1 MRKLLYIIICSTLIY
16 SCKHELES
24 PTWEI
29 DMIVPIAHAEMT
41 INDISEQS
49 ATEIG
54 TIIGTDSLVSLVY
67 STELLSTIYDSLF
80 NINTVTDEKIS
91 KVGDIIFKDI
101 DISNTVTIG
110 EVISEIPLGTI
121 LFPDGGNSAIPA
133 FTGVV
138 NNDTSFVDASEY
150 FETMTLSNG
159 YLVITVE
166 NGFPTD
172 LSNLHILLL
181 NAISFSTIADFTYPL
196 IPSGT
201 SLADS
206 VDISG
211 ESLDK
216 NIIAII
222 ENMDINASNG
232 AVPINYEDA
241 IITTISLTQLAINE
255 ATAYFPEQQ
264 ISESLTE
271 TFVEIGDA
279 KLRECKIKEG
289 EVRLIV
295 LSTLPDTGRI
305 YYNIPSLTK
314 NGQIFQSENIVP
326 PSQNGEW
333 TTITHNFNGYI
344 LDLSGEDG
352 RIGGDTIN
360 TIYSEMYAFID
371 STGELVTLTETDS
384 FCSYV
389 ELHFIP
395 EYAKGYIG
403 QDTFTVEPEM
413 TDIDLPDGISY
424 STFDLN
430 KANINLTIKNFVGA
444 DAIIIINEF
453 NTDNTDDS
461 SPPISVSTD
470 INGNNIIGNNYIINR
485 ATLDNGELPIT
496 PTYTNIEFDASS
508 MIEILPNQATFG
520 ASVILNP
527 NGEQSTEDFL
537 FTEFPI
543 YATLDAEIPLS
554 FIAENLTISKT
565 IMKNLS
571 SDDELEIDELYITLQ
586 NGFPLSST
594 IDVILLDEY
603 NNILDTLIDN
613 KEIIS
618 GNMNSEN
625 RVISPSETIIT
636 ITNTNYNDVRKIKVI
651 ANFSTSSLTEHINI
665 YSSYILDVSLSAKF
679 RRILGE

>member
-1 MRKLLYIIICSTLIY
+1 
-16 SCKHELES
+16 
-24 PTWEI
+24 
-29 DMIVPIAHAEMT
+29 MIVPIAHTEIT

-49 ATEIG
+49 TADIG
-54 TIIGTDSLVSLVY
+54 TVVGTDSLVSLVY
-67 STELLSTIYDSLF
+67 STELLSTLYDSLF
-80 NINTVTDEKIS
+80 NINTITDEKIS
-91 KVGDIIFKDI
+91 KVGDINFKDI
-101 DISNTVTIG
+101 DISDTITIG
-110 EVISEIPLGTI
+110 SVISEIPLGTI
-121 LFPDGGNSAIPA
+121 LFPDGGNSSIPA
-133 FTGVV
+133 FPGVA
-138 NNDTSFVDASEY
+138 NDDTSFVDGSEY

-159 YLVITVE
+159 YLVITIE

-172 LSNLHILLL
+172 LSNIHVLLL
-181 NAISFSTIADFTYPL
+181 NAISLSTIADFTYPH

-211 ESLDK
+211 QTLDK
-216 NIIAII
+216 NLIAII
-222 ENMDINASNG
+222 ENMDIDASNG
-232 AVPINYEDA
+232 SVPIDYEDA

-255 ATAYFPEQQ
+255 ATAFFPKQQ

-289 EVRLIV
+289 EVRLVV

-305 YYNIPSLTK
+305 YYTIPSLTK

-333 TTITHNFNGYI
+333 TTITHNFDGYL
-344 LDLSGEDG
+344 LDLTGEDG
-352 RIGGDTIN
+352 RVGGDTIN

-395 EYAKGYIG
+395 EYAIGYIG
-403 QDTFTVEPEM
+403 QDTFSVEPEI
-413 TDIDLPDGISY
+413 TDIDLPNGISY
-424 STFDLN
+424 STFDLSE
-430 KANINLTIKNFVGA
+430 ANINLKIENFVGA
-444 DAIIIINEF
+444 DAIIKITDFSTN
-453 NTDNTDDS
+453 NTSDN
-461 SPPISVSTD
+461 SPPTYVTTD
-470 INGNNIIGNNYIINR
+470 INGNNIIGNNYIIER

-527 NGEQSTEDFL
+527 NGEQTTEDFL

-565 IMKNLS
+565 IDQDLS
-571 SDDELEIDELYITLQ
+571 SDDELEVDELYITIK
-586 NGFPLSST
+586 NGFPLNST

-613 KEIIS
+613 KWITS
-618 GNMNSEN
+618 GNVNSEN
-625 RVISPSETIIT
+625 RVISPSETKIT
-636 ITNTNYNDVRKIKVI
+636 ITNTSYNFVRKIKIVS
-651 ANFSTSSLTEHINI
+651 NFSTTSLTEHINI
-665 YSSYILDVSLSAKF
+665 YSSYALDVSLSAKF
-679 RRILGE
+679 RKILGE